1 MNGSPSHLLLG
12 SSSQGLGASD
22 AVTRALPGAGLGHLD
37 RTPAVVSPL
46 TSRLSLPSLCE
57 SLMLTPK
64 PQGLRLGFFYCRFLF
79 HRAGEEGRKQQQAYA
94 NRSILETR
102 I

>member
-37 RTPAVVSPL
+37 RTPAVGQ
-46 TSRLSLPSLCE
+46 LSTYGSLSSE
-57 SLMLTPK
+57 SSHFQTFSSQSL
-64 PQGLRLGFFYCRFLF
+64 
-79 HRAGEEGRKQQQAYA
+79 
-94 NRSILETR
+94 
-102 I
+102 